1 MENSQII
8 FYSNRPFHSKYRP
21 QKFDQI
27 VGQEHIVSYLKK
39 TIINKRVSFAYLLIG
54 KHGVGKTT
62 LSRLVAKSLNCFDNY
77 INNTFEP
84 CNVCQS
90 CRNINLGKSFDVH
103 EINGAMSNGIENV
116 RDLIEKIQLTSVNN
130 IYKVCIFDEVH
141 MLSINAIN
149 ALLKILEEPPKNVVF
164 ILATTDLNRLPSTL
178 ISRCHKLYFLPLNK
192 KDLAVAIVKVIWLE
206 KANITNK
213 ALNDLLYF
221 SKGSF
226 RDALTMTDM
235 LVVQNRNIKQDTYSS
250 LFNTSPNS
258 IFQLFLKYIISKDIK
273 KILQLSCYFENK
285 NWLDYIL
292 INQIQNIIEEN
303 IVNDTNLIF
312 DNDYLIKLFQLLIKS
327 NSSDFYENR
336 LSFFLSKLI
345 AVILNTSSTNYFDN
359 LFNDHLKKNIP
370 SNLKVQI
377 FYVH

>member
-1 MENSQII
+1 M
-8 FYSNRPFHSKYRP
+8 
-21 QKFDQI
+21 
-27 VGQEHIVSYLKK
+27 
-39 TIINKRVSFAYLLIG
+39 
-54 KHGVGKTT
+54 
-62 LSRLVAKSLNCFDNY
+62 
-77 INNTFEP
+77 
-84 CNVCQS
+84 
-90 CRNINLGKSFDVH
+90 
-103 EINGAMSNGIENV
+103 
-116 RDLIEKIQLTSVNN
+116 
-130 IYKVCIFDEVH
+130 
-141 MLSINAIN
+141 
-149 ALLKILEEPPKNVVF
+149 
-164 ILATTDLNRLPSTL
+164 
-178 ISRCHKLYFLPLNK
+178 
-192 KDLAVAIVKVIWLE
+192 AVAIVKVIWLE

-312 DNDYLIKLFQLLIKS
+312 DNDYLIKLFQLLVKF

-345 AVILNTSSTNYFDN
+345 AIILNTSYTNYCDDF
-359 LFNDHLKKNIP
+359 FNDHVKTNIP
-370 SNLKVQI
+370 SNLKVQT